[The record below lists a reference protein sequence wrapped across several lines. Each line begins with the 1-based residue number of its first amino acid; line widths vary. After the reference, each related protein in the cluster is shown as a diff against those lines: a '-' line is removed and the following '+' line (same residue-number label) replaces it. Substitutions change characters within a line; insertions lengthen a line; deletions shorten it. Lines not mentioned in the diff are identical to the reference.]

1 VALPLAVYLLMVFV
15 LYAQLTH
22 TLDPFHVLLLAL
34 TAVFVGAAVLLAATG
49 VSLALSLT
57 VLALSP
63 WVTVVGYELVGHRHN
78 ERVVAAL

>member
-1 VALPLAVYLLMVFV
+1 MALPLAVYLLMVFA

-22 TLDPFHVLLLAL
+22 TFDPFHLLLLAL
-34 TAVFVGAAVLLAATG
+34 TAVIVGAAVLLAAAG
-49 VSLALSLT
+49 ASLALSLT

-78 ERVVAAL
+78 ARVLAAL